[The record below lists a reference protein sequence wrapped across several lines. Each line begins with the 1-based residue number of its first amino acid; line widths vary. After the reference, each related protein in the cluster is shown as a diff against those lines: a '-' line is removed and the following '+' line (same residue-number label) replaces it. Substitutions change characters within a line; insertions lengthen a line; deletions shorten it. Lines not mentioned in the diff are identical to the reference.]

1 MESVYVT
8 SAGVGRLVRAYYQ
21 QLGGVMGD
29 HGDRQLQH
37 LRSLQGTA
45 ASLGQ
50 PHAPRAPSSGQT
62 RVSGVPH
69 FVWGNFLFN
78 MSFTYISPA
87 FSQKG
92 FFLKKNAPKETY
104 TYDTMGF
111 FLSK

>member
-62 RVSGVPH
+62 RVSGVH
-69 FVWGNFLFN
+69 TLFGG
-78 MSFTYISPA
+78 I
-87 FSQKG
+87 
-92 FFLKKNAPKETY
+92 FFLICHLPIYPLPFPKKA
-104 TYDTMGF
+104 F
-111 FLSK
+111 FFFFFKCT